1 MRLRAL
7 AAVFIP
13 CSLQAQI
20 FALAGIL
27 LLPIYLQA
35 ADHVALDTGAWDWV
49 PAPDQS
55 DWSSKRVA
63 AYTRSLQL
71 QLDSPMAVVTI
82 PTIDIAVRVYADDV
96 PMALEIGTAWVTGS
110 AAPATRGN
118 IAVAGH
124 RDGFF
129 RRLEGI
135 PLGTRIELT
144 TDAGMQEFEV
154 VNVSI
159 VDALDMSPLDPTD
172 ETVLTL
178 ITCHP
183 FRYQGFAPDR
193 YIVRA
198 QPTHNHKSTSRTG
211 QFDSIATSG
220 QPK

>member
-1 MRLRAL
+1 
-7 AAVFIP
+7 VH
-13 CSLQAQI
+13 
-20 FALAGIL
+20 
-27 LLPIYLQA
+27 A
-35 ADHVALDTGAWDWV
+35 ADSVALDTSNWDWV

-71 QLDSPMAVVTI
+71 QLDAPMAVVSI

-96 PMALEIGTAWVTGS
+96 PMALESGTAWVAGS

-118 IAVAGH
+118 IVVAGH

-135 PLGTRIELT
+135 PLGTQIQLT
-144 TDAGMQEFEV
+144 TDAGIQEFEV

-159 VDALDMSPLDPTD
+159 VDALDMSPLEPTD

-198 QPTHNHKSTSRTG
+198 QAIANHSTTSRIG

>member
-1 MRLRAL
+1 MRLGAL
-7 AAVFIP
+7 V
-13 CSLQAQI
+13 
-20 FALAGIL
+20 AGFLHCL
-27 LLPIYLQA
+27 LLPVCVQA
-35 ADHVALDTGAWDWV
+35 ADRVALDPGAWDWV

-63 AYTRSLQL
+63 AHTRSLQL
-71 QLDSPMAVVTI
+71 QFDGPLAVVAV
-82 PTIDIAVRVYADDV
+82 PTLGIAVRVYPDDV
-96 PMALEIGTAWVTGS
+96 PMALESGTAWVTGS

-118 IAVAGH
+118 IVVAGH

-135 PLGTRIELT
+135 ALGTRIHLT

-198 QPTHNHKSTSRTG
+198 QPVGYHSNTSRTG
-211 QFDSIATSG
+211 QFDSTLASG

>member
-7 AAVFIP
+7 AAVFRP

-35 ADHVALDTGAWDWV
+35 ADLDTGVWDWV

-63 AYTRSLQL
+63 AYTRSHQL
-71 QLDSPMAVVTI
+71 QLDGPMAVVAI
-82 PTIDIAVRVYADDV
+82 PTIGIAVRVYADDV
-96 PMALEIGTAWVTGS
+96 PMALEIGTAWVAGS

-118 IAVAGH
+118 IVVAGH

-135 PLGTRIELT
+135 PLGTRIRLT
-144 TDAGMQEFEV
+144 TATGMQEFEV

-159 VDALDMSPLDPTD
+159 VDALDMSPIEQTD
-172 ETVLTL
+172 DTVLTL

-198 QPTHNHKSTSRTG
+198 RPTHKHKTTSRIG